1 MATVCVYCGADGPLT
16 DDHVP
21 PEALFPKPRPS
32 NLITVRSCLDC
43 NQGASKD
50 DEYFRLMISMRH
62 DTGDHPAVKSILPA
76 LYRSLEKP
84 KKRGF
89 RQAVF
94 NSIREINITTASGIY
109 VGKASGYDV
118 DLRRLDRVAARITKG
133 LYFHELGMRVPETFQ
148 VKAHCLD
155 GFDWIDSALNA
166 QLFNMLGR
174 VLDSTSPRVLGEN
187 VFAYWFQPA
196 IDNSMASLWVLK
208 FYERVIFFAM
218 VIPKT
223 PQLVV

>member
-1 MATVCVYCGADGPLT
+1 LT

-32 NLITVRSCLDC
+32 NLVTVPSCLDC

-62 DTGDHPAVKSILPA
+62 DTGDHPAVKRILPA

-94 NSIREINITTASGIY
+94 NSIRTVDIMTATGIY
-109 VGKASGYDV
+109 VGAASAYNV
-118 DLRRLDRVAARITKG
+118 DLPRLDRVAARITRG
-133 LYFHELGMRVPETFQ
+133 LYFHESGMRVPEDFH
-148 VKAHCLD
+148 VKAHSLD
-155 GFDWIDSALNA
+155 GFDWIDSSLNA
-166 QLFNMLGR
+166 QLSDMLGR
-174 VLDSTSPRVLGEN
+174 VLNSTPPRILGEN
-187 VFAYWFQPA
+187 VFAYWFQPT

-218 VIPKT
+218 VVPKT